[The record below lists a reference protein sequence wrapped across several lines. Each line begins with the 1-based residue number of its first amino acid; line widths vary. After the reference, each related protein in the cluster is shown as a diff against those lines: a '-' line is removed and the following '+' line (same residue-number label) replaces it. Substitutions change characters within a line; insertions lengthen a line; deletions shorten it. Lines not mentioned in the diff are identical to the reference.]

1 MASLSN
7 YRTRPNT
14 SFNRVQQKAR
24 VLPAALRNN
33 QVYKNAYDERVLAHH
48 DLHNAIAALNNAH
61 ERIKSHENYHKQS
74 SDQHQGSL
82 YTPLTPT
89 EKDAVDK
96 KIAEAKTIINEEH
109 GKFAAAHQRM
119 RQMEQEAAAAGNLSS
134 GHRLARTRT
143 FPNRGQMYG
152 KFGIHKIVKDPYRT
166 GKTDRMEP
174 VSGDHQYYMK
184 GGRRKKTRK
193 KRRRK
198 NKRKTKRRKKTRRR
212 KKRRKK
218 RRTKRR

>member
-1 MASLSN
+1 MASQGN
-7 YRTRPNT
+7 KTRNPG
-14 SFNRVQQKAR
+14 SKKGSAR

-89 EKDAVDK
+89 EKDAVNA
-96 KIAEAKTIINEEH
+96 KIAEEKEIIVQEH
-109 GKFAAAHQRM
+109 GRFAAAHQQM
-119 RQMEQEAAAAGNLSS
+119 RDMEHAAGVEKR
-134 GHRLARTRT
+134 HRLARTKT
-143 FPNRGQMYG
+143 FPNNGEMHG
-152 KFGIHKIVKDPYRT
+152 KFGIHNINASHIAEKD
-166 GKTDRMEP
+166 KMES
-174 VSGDHQYYMK
+174 VNASAQSYM

>member
-152 KFGIHKIVKDPYRT
+152 KFGIYNINASHIAEKD
-166 GKTDRMEP
+166 KMESVLSSP
-174 VSGDHQYYMK
+174 QQYYMK

>member
-1 MASLSN
+1 MASHGN
-7 YRTRPNT
+7 KTRNPG
-14 SFNRVQQKAR
+14 SKKGSAR
-24 VLPAALRNN
+24 VLPAELRNN
-33 QVYKNAYDERVLAHH
+33 QAYKNAYDERVLAHH
-48 DLHNAIAALNNAH
+48 DLHNAIRALRSAH
-61 ERIKSHENYHKQS
+61 NQIKSHEKFQQLS

-89 EKDAVDK
+89 EKDAVDA
-96 KIAEAKTIINEEH
+96 KIAEEKKIIVQEH
-109 GKFAAAHQRM
+109 DRFAAAHQKM
-119 RQMEQEAAAAGNLSS
+119 RDMEHDAGVDDE
-134 GHRLARTRT
+134 HRLARTKT
-143 FPNRGQMYG
+143 FPNKGRMYG
-152 KFGIHKIVKDPYRT
+152 KFGIHNITASHVIGPKD
-166 GKTDRMEP
+166 KMEP
-174 VSGDHQYYMK
+174 VEASAQSYM

>member
-1 MASLSN
+1 MASLN
-7 YRTRPNT
+7 YRTRGTT
-14 SFNRVQQKAR
+14 SFNRAQKKAH
-24 VLPAALRNN
+24 VLPAALREN
-33 QVYKNAYDERVLAHH
+33 QEYLKAYDDRTTAYNNLHTAREALKSARKRLKNHYDYESMDLAMREGQHRHKLNAAQRKKEDDIISNQLRNIPKHH
-48 DLHNAIAALNNAH
+48 SDFAALH
-61 ERIKSHENYHKQS
+61 EEMRAIEKRTVPKIKPE
-74 SDQHQGSL
+74 
-82 YTPLTPT
+82 
-89 EKDAVDK
+89 
-96 KIAEAKTIINEEH
+96 
-109 GKFAAAHQRM
+109 
-119 RQMEQEAAAAGNLSS
+119 
-134 GHRLARTRT
+134 HRLARTHESNP
-143 FPNRGQMYG
+143 FKRGKMYG

-174 VSGDHQYYMK
+174 VSGDHQDYMK

>member
-1 MASLSN
+1 MASLN
-7 YRTRPNT
+7 YSAHTKNPSRGARHE
-14 SFNRVQQKAR
+14 AR
-24 VLPAALRNN
+24 VLPAALREDEA
-33 QVYKNAYDERVLAHH
+33 YKEAYDERVLAHH
-48 DLHNAIAALNNAH
+48 DLFSAIAALNSARNQ
-61 ERIKSHENYHKQS
+61 IKSHEKFQQLS

-82 YTPLTPT
+82 YTPLS
-89 EKDAVDK
+89 DAALKKLDK

-119 RQMEQEAAAAGNLSS
+119 RDMEQKAVAAGNLNS
-134 GHRLARTRT
+134 GHRLARTST

-152 KFGIHKIVKDPYRT
+152 KFGIYNINASHIAEKD
-166 GKTDRMEP
+166 KMEP
-174 VSGDHQYYMK
+174 VSGDHEDYMK